1 MIVIISLL
9 GSGRQSDIL
18 HRRTCSDSCTAAD
31 CGVIGALPTCYLLV
45 VVGCRL
51 PRSVGLAKIQVNVR
65 CWLISYEL
73 ELPTSSSS
81 LLSVAFL
88 ADLLQYPR
96 EAEIYGHHQD
106 GVRNQHAHG
115 LSSSAT
121 MHDKTTGPSAL
132 PIYLHCCK
140 LSVVLLQFAKLL

>member
-1 MIVIISLL
+1 LYCCGL
-9 GSGRQSDIL
+9 R
-18 HRRTCSDSCTAAD
+18 AAG

-96 EAEIYGHHQD
+96 AAEIYGHHQD

-115 LSSSAT
+115 LSASAAMT
-121 MHDKTTGPSAL
+121 KRQVRLRSLYISIVAKRCSLAICKAAL
-132 PIYLHCCK
+132 GRLLFV
-140 LSVVLLQFAKLL
+140 LSW